1 MSSPGRPSS
10 IRAPRR
16 SVERTPDPVNDPNN
30 DPFIPS
36 PNRPQSSRVRRRIE
50 NNNNNGRRI
59 NFINI
64 PNTPSPLRAST
75 SRQPVASPS
84 PRSKLRKLQ
93 ETKTTDYLEKLMKKH
108 KLNNNNKEDF
118 VTINKNSKIN
128 IKNKITDPVFLLS
141 DVYETRDGKVK
152 NVYSKKYL
160 ESAWK
165 NRTIFK
171 SPVTGVRTDPL
182 LMVRFNPRLHLNN
195 VIASNQELKRYKE
208 NKKIISQTLGEETY
222 VVSFLVRNIKNNITK
237 HSLKLIK
244 YLNKK
249 HGNLTVMATEFL
261 QVPITQIRR
270 YSVATIDMLSK
281 SQVDKTIKVHKK
293 LENLLKKPTPG
304 DEVER
309 YLYEV
314 NRIMF
319 IFYLRS
325 VVIHEITLDTF
336 INFYRILKS
345 KPKGRVYLNHANL
358 SIFSGII
365 NFPPN

>member
-1 MSSPGRPSS
+1 
-10 IRAPRR
+10 
-16 SVERTPDPVNDPNN
+16 
-30 DPFIPS
+30 
-36 PNRPQSSRVRRRIE
+36 
-50 NNNNNGRRI
+50 
-59 NFINI
+59 
-64 PNTPSPLRAST
+64 
-75 SRQPVASPS
+75 
-84 PRSKLRKLQ
+84 
-93 ETKTTDYLEKLMKKH
+93 
-108 KLNNNNKEDF
+108 
-118 VTINKNSKIN
+118 
-128 IKNKITDPVFLLS
+128 
-141 DVYETRDGKVK
+141 
-152 NVYSKKYL
+152 
-160 ESAWK
+160 
-165 NRTIFK
+165 
-171 SPVTGVRTDPL
+171 
-182 LMVRFNPRLHLNN
+182 MVRFNPRLHLNN